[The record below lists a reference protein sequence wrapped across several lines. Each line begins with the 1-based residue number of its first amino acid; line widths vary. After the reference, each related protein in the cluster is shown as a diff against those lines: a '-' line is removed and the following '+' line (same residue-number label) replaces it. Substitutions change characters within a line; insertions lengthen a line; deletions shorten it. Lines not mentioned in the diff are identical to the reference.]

1 MGKIVR
7 CDGLGMI
14 VGAATGYDEM
24 FEKHVNSVRALQFR
38 GSSDREDVGSAGYN
52 DPEGGARGYWA
63 VSVSGTLFGRVYV
76 PHDLLLDPNQF
87 KGASGAASFLKRT
100 LSEDYIPDSVVHLM
114 GGASDITVSSVVI
127 TSMKLVKL
135 DTYEVEADIQVDGIA
150 Q

>member
-7 CDGLGMI
+7 CDGIGMI

-24 FEKHVNSVRALQFR
+24 FEKHVKSVRSLGFR
-38 GSSDREDVGSAGYN
+38 GSSDLEDVGSAGHD

-76 PHDLLLDPNQF
+76 PHDLMLDPNQF
-87 KGASGAASFLKRT
+87 KGSPGASSFLKRT
-100 LSEDYIPDSVVHLM
+100 LSEDCIPDSIGHLM

-127 TSMKLVKL
+127 KSMKMVKL
-135 DTYEVEADIQVDGIA
+135 DTYEVEVDIQVDGIA